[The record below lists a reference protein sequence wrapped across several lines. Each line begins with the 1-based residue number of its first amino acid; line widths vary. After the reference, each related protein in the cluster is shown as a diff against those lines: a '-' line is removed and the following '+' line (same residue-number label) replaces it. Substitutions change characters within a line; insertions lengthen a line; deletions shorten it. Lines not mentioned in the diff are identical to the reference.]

1 MNNNHPQVD
10 EMIKGMGAL
19 AEAAKLTYDAY
30 INVGFTPSQA
40 MDLTKLV
47 IKQAFMQTQQ
57 PPYTEDF

>member
-1 MNNNHPQVD
+1 
-10 EMIKGMGAL
+10 MIKGMGAL